1 MLRHASSLNTVR
13 ALGAVLMVAVAAVA
27 TAVPGAAQ
35 DRDLRNVV
43 RRVEPAVVAV
53 GTFQPARHP
62 PVELM
67 GTGFGVG
74 DGSMVLTNAHV
85 IPRDLDYE
93 RRERIAIVRGKRGA
107 DGNKM
112 ELITPS
118 HICRDD
124 ARDLALLVL
133 TDRKLPA
140 ALGLDTKVSVEPG
153 LPVAFTGY
161 PLSSAVGLSPVT
173 HRGIV
178 SAVAPAAVP
187 MVDPSLLDAAMLERL
202 RNNFDIFQLD
212 ATAYP
217 GNSGSPLYDQQ
228 TGLVVGILN
237 SVYVKSTRER
247 QLSAI
252 SEPSG
257 ITYAIP
263 IRFAEPLMRRARA
276 GQCQTIADPL

>member
-187 MVDPSLLDAAMLERL
+187 WLTPVCSTLPCWSACATTSTSSSWTPRPIPATVAARFMTSRQGWSSE
-202 RNNFDIFQLD
+202 FS
-212 ATAYP
+212 TA
-217 GNSGSPLYDQQ
+217 
-228 TGLVVGILN
+228 
-237 SVYVKSTRER
+237 STSRAPA
-247 QLSAI
+247 SA
-252 SEPSG
+252 SFRP
-257 ITYAIP
+257 
-263 IRFAEPLMRRARA
+263 
-276 GQCQTIADPL
+276 